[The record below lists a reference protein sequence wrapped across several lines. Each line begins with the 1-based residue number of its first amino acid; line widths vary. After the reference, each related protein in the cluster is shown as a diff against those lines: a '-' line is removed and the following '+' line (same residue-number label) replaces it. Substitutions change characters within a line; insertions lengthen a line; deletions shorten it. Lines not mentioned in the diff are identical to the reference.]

1 MVKRMKDSGSAHS
14 GLSDWYLQRL
24 SAVVLVLLLP
34 WVFVF
39 LWMLVLGNLDQLA
52 LLSLLDSFAVR
63 VVHTLL
69 ILALTLHAYT
79 GLKVMIEDYVH
90 TGMRVLFIGV
100 MLMGMSL
107 FAIAWLSLIW
117 AWGG

>member
-24 SAVVLVLLLP
+24 SAVILAFLLP
-34 WVFVF
+34 WVFVL
-39 LWMLVLGNLDQLA
+39 LWMVALDGMSQLT
-52 LLSLLDSFAVR
+52 LLTLLDSLAVR

-69 ILALTLHAYT
+69 ILALTLHAYI

-90 TGMRVLFIGV
+90 AGMRVV
-100 MLMGMSL
+100 LMGIMFTGMSL
-107 FAIAWLSLIW
+107 FAIWWLALIW